1 MVKNKIITYWL
12 VGLGLS
18 LSYSLLHGHSWQ
30 GTAQL
35 HTLMEVV
42 ATFLALMVGG
52 MALVRHYSK
61 PDVVLLILGAG
72 FIGTACLDGYH
83 ALVTSSWFKAY
94 LPSDLPALIPW
105 SWVASRL
112 FLSVVLYLSYIIWKN
127 WKTENDVVLYEKPI
141 YLIAT
146 IATISSFI
154 FFIYTPLPPAYY
166 PDLFFHRPE
175 ELIPAFF
182 FILALQ
188 GYLKKGA
195 WKTDPL
201 EHWLVLALI
210 VNVVS
215 QTVFMSFSGHLFD
228 LEFDLAHLLKKISY
242 LLVLTGLFVGM
253 FHSFKQVLDQGQINL
268 IKKNQLEK
276 EVSARTHELQLAKES
291 AEQANKAKS
300 EFLANMSHELRT
312 PMHSILSFTRFGIK
326 NIDKQDKAKNL
337 KYFSRINT
345 SGERLLDLL
354 NNLLDL
360 AKLEAGRMELE
371 RKENNLGQTL
381 VYCLAELETLIKE
394 KQLQIKT
401 SIIENSKAV
410 YDTTRIGQVITNLLS
425 NAIKFTSAGK
435 VISITINNGILNNA
449 PALGFSI
456 EDEGVGIPEGELDQV
471 FDKFIQSSNTKTNA
485 GGTGLG
491 LPICQEIINL
501 HQGKI
506 WVEHAKHGGSIFKF
520 IIPLQG
526 SGLCKTDL
534 PSDNMSWKDLAL

>member
-12 VGLGLS
+12 LGLGLS
-18 LSYSLLHGHSWQ
+18 LSYGLLHGHSWQ

-35 HTLMEVV
+35 HTVMEVV
-42 ATFLALMVGG
+42 STFLALMVGG
-52 MALVRHYSK
+52 MALVRYYSK
-61 PDVVLLILGAG
+61 PDVVLLILGVG
-72 FIGTACLDGYH
+72 FIGTAFLDGYH
-83 ALVTSSWFKAY
+83 ALVTSSWFKVY

-112 FLSVVLYLSYIIWKN
+112 FLSVVLYISYIIWKN
-127 WKTENDVVLYEKPI
+127 WKAENDVGLYEKPI

-182 FILALQ
+182 FILALH

-195 WKTDPL
+195 WKTEPL

-242 LLVLTGLFVGM
+242 LLVLTGLFVSM
-253 FHSFKQVLDQGQINL
+253 FHSFKQVMDQGQINL

-276 EVSARTHELQLAKES
+276 EVKARTHELQLAKES

-345 SGERLLDLL
+345 SGERLLVLL

-371 RKENNLGQTL
+371 LKENNLAQTL
-381 VYCLAELETLIKE
+381 VSCLAEQETLIKE
-394 KQLQIKT
+394 QQLQIKT
-401 SIIENSKAV
+401 NIIENSKAV
-410 YDTTRIGQVITNLLS
+410 YDATRIGQVITNLLS
-425 NAIKFTSAGK
+425 NAVKFTPAGK
-435 VISITINNGILNNA
+435 VISITINNGILNNE
-449 PALGFSI
+449 PALDFSI
-456 EDEGVGIPEGELDQV
+456 EDEGVGIPEDELEQV
-471 FDKFIQSSNTKTNA
+471 FDKFIQSSHTKTKA

-506 WVEHAKHGGSIFKF
+506 WAEHAEHGGSIFKF
-520 IIPLQG
+520 IIPLVG
-526 SGLCKTDL
+526 EVVSTRHSTSKMNHRMSGY
-534 PSDNMSWKDLAL
+534 

>member
-18 LSYSLLHGHSWQ
+18 LSYGLLHGHSWQ

-42 ATFLALMVGG
+42 STFLALMVGG
-52 MALVRHYSK
+52 MALVRYYSK
-61 PDVVLLILGAG
+61 PDVVLLILGVG
-72 FIGTACLDGYH
+72 FIGTAFLDGYH

-112 FLSVVLYLSYIIWKN
+112 FLSVVLYISYIIWKN
-127 WKTENDVVLYEKPI
+127 WKAENDVGLYEKPI

-182 FILALQ
+182 FILALH

-195 WKTDPL
+195 WKTEPL

-210 VNVVS
+210 VNVVG

-242 LLVLTGLFVGM
+242 LLVLTGLFVSM
-253 FHSFKQVLDQGQINL
+253 FHSFKQVMDQGQINL
-268 IKKNQLEK
+268 FKKIQLEK
-276 EVSARTHELQLAKES
+276 EVKARTHDLELAKES

-345 SGERLLDLL
+345 SGERLLVLL

-371 RKENNLGQTL
+371 LKENDLAQTL
-381 VYCLAELETLIKE
+381 VSCLAEQETLINE
-394 KQLQIKT
+394 QQLQIKT
-401 SIIENSKAV
+401 NIIENSQAV
-410 YDTTRIGQVITNLLS
+410 YDATRIGQVITNLLS
-425 NAIKFTSAGK
+425 NAVKFTPEGK
-435 VISITINNGILNNA
+435 VISIIISKGVLSNVPVLI
-449 PALGFSI
+449 FSI
-456 EDEGVGIPEGELDQV
+456 EDQGVGIPDDELEQV
-471 FDKFIQSSNTKTNA
+471 FDKFIQSSHTKTNA

-506 WVEHAKHGGSIFKF
+506 WAEHAERGGSIFKF
-520 IIPLQG
+520 IIPLVG
-526 SGLCKTDL
+526 EVVSTRHSTSKMNHRMSGY
-534 PSDNMSWKDLAL
+534 

>member
-1 MVKNKIITYWL
+1 M
-12 VGLGLS
+12 
-18 LSYSLLHGHSWQ
+18 
-30 GTAQL
+30 GTA
-35 HTLMEVV
+35 
-42 ATFLALMVGG
+42 F
-52 MALVRHYSK
+52 
-61 PDVVLLILGAG
+61 
-72 FIGTACLDGYH
+72 LDGYH
-83 ALVTSSWFKAY
+83 ALVTSSWFKVY

-242 LLVLTGLFVGM
+242 LLVLTGLFVSM
-253 FHSFKQVLDQGQINL
+253 FHSFKRVLDQGQINL
-268 IKKNQLEK
+268 FEKIQLEK
-276 EVSARTHELQLAKES
+276 EVKARTHELQLAKEG
-291 AEQANKAKS
+291 AEKANKAKS

-371 RKENNLGQTL
+371 RKEKNLAHT
-381 VYCLAELETLIKE
+381 VSACLAEQETLIKE

-401 SIIENSKAV
+401 NVIENSLAV
-410 YDTTRIGQVITNLLS
+410 YDATRIGQVITNLLS
-425 NAIKFTSAGK
+425 NAVKFTPEGK
-435 VISITINNGILNNA
+435 AIAIIINKGLIKNM
-449 PALGFSI
+449 PALSFSI
-456 EDEGVGIPEGELDQV
+456 EDEGVGIPEDELEQV
-471 FDKFIQSSNTKTNA
+471 FDKFIQSSHTKNNA

-491 LPICQEIINL
+491 LPICLEIISL
-501 HQGKI
+501 HKGKI
-506 WVEHAKHGGSIFKF
+506 WVEQAKHGGSVFKF
-520 IIPLQG
+520 IIPLIG
-526 SGLCKTDL
+526 
-534 PSDNMSWKDLAL
+534 

>member
-18 LSYSLLHGHSWQ
+18 LSYGLLHGHSWQ

-42 ATFLALMVGG
+42 STFLALMVGG
-52 MALVRHYSK
+52 MALVRYYSK
-61 PDVVLLILGAG
+61 PDVVLLILGVG
-72 FIGTACLDGYH
+72 FIGTAFLDGYH

-112 FLSVVLYLSYIIWKN
+112 FLSVVLYISYIIWKN
-127 WKTENDVVLYEKPI
+127 WKAENNVALYEKPI

-182 FILALQ
+182 FILALH

-195 WKTDPL
+195 WKTEPL

-210 VNVVS
+210 VNVVG

-242 LLVLTGLFVGM
+242 LLVLTGLFVSM
-253 FHSFKQVLDQGQINL
+253 FHSFKQVMDQGQINL
-268 IKKNQLEK
+268 FKKIQLEK
-276 EVSARTHELQLAKES
+276 EVKARTHDLELAKES

-345 SGERLLDLL
+345 SGERLLVLL

-371 RKENNLGQTL
+371 LKENDLAQTL
-381 VYCLAELETLIKE
+381 VSCLAEQETLINE
-394 KQLQIKT
+394 QQLQIKT
-401 SIIENSKAV
+401 NIIENSQAV
-410 YDTTRIGQVITNLLS
+410 YDATRIGQVITNLLS
-425 NAIKFTSAGK
+425 NAVKFTPEGK
-435 VISITINNGILNNA
+435 VISIIISKGVLSNVPVLI
-449 PALGFSI
+449 FSI
-456 EDEGVGIPEGELDQV
+456 EDQGVGIPDDELEQV
-471 FDKFIQSSNTKTNA
+471 FDKFIQSSHTKTNA

-506 WVEHAKHGGSIFKF
+506 WAEHAERGGSIFKF
-520 IIPLQG
+520 IIPLVG
-526 SGLCKTDL
+526 EVVSTRHSTNKMN
-534 PSDNMSWKDLAL
+534 P

>member
-18 LSYSLLHGHSWQ
+18 ISYSLLHGHSWQ

-52 MALVRHYSK
+52 MALVRYYSK

-112 FLSVVLYLSYIIWKN
+112 FLSIVLYLSYVIWKN
-127 WKTENDVVLYEKPI
+127 WKAENNVVIYEKPI

-188 GYLKKGA
+188 GYLKKGG

-228 LEFDLAHLLKKISY
+228 LEFDSAHLLKKISY
-242 LLVLTGLFVGM
+242 LLVLTGLFVSM

-276 EVSARTHELQLAKES
+276 EVQTRTHELQLAKES

-381 VYCLAELETLIKE
+381 VSCLAELETLIKE
-394 KQLQIKT
+394 QQLQIKT
-401 SIIENSKAV
+401 NIIENSQAV
-410 YDTTRIGQVITNLLS
+410 YDATRIGQVITNLLS
-425 NAIKFTSAGK
+425 NAVKFTPTGK
-435 VISITINNGILNNA
+435 VISIIINQGVLNNA

-520 IIPLQG
+520 IIPLAG
-526 SGLCKTDL
+526 EVSG
-534 PSDNMSWKDLAL
+534 

>member
-12 VGLGLS
+12 LGLGLS
-18 LSYSLLHGHSWQ
+18 LSYGLLHGHSWQ

-35 HTLMEVV
+35 HTVMEVV
-42 ATFLALMVGG
+42 STFLALMVGG
-52 MALVRHYSK
+52 MALVRYYSK
-61 PDVVLLILGAG
+61 PDVVLLILGVG
-72 FIGTACLDGYH
+72 FIGTAFLDGYH
-83 ALVTSSWFKAY
+83 ALVTSSWFKVY

-112 FLSVVLYLSYIIWKN
+112 FLSVVLYISYIIWKN
-127 WKTENDVVLYEKPI
+127 WKAENDVSLYEKPI

-182 FILALQ
+182 FILALH

-195 WKTDPL
+195 WKTEPL

-242 LLVLTGLFVGM
+242 LLVLTGLFVSM
-253 FHSFKQVLDQGQINL
+253 FHSFKQVMDQGQINL

-276 EVSARTHELQLAKES
+276 EVKARTHELQLAKES
-291 AEQANKAKS
+291 AERANKAKS

-345 SGERLLDLL
+345 SGERLLVLL

-371 RKENNLGQTL
+371 LKENNLAQTL
-381 VYCLAELETLIKE
+381 VSCLAEQETLIKE
-394 KQLQIKT
+394 QQLQIKT
-401 SIIENSKAV
+401 NIIENSKAV
-410 YDTTRIGQVITNLLS
+410 YDATRIGQVITNLLS
-425 NAIKFTSAGK
+425 NAVKFTPAGK

-449 PALGFSI
+449 PALDFSI
-456 EDEGVGIPEGELDQV
+456 EDEGVGIPEDELEQV
-471 FDKFIQSSNTKTNA
+471 FDKFIQSSHTKTKA

-506 WVEHAKHGGSIFKF
+506 WAEHAEHGGSIFKF
-520 IIPLQG
+520 IIPLVG
-526 SGLCKTDL
+526 EVVSTRHSTSKMNHRMSGY
-534 PSDNMSWKDLAL
+534 